1 VATIVS
7 TARPAAD
14 RQGGSPPPRER
25 ILAAARELFYRRG
38 IHAVGVDAIAEAAGT
53 NKMTLYRHF
62 TSKDVLVAA
71 CLSELTQEFDAAWDA
86 LAAAHAGDPE
96 GQLLAWLRHVSDFKE
111 NEAERGCAF
120 ANAAVELPDA
130 DHPARRVIREYKT
143 AVRERLIRLC
153 RDAELA
159 DPERL
164 ADEVF
169 LLCEGA
175 RITAQ
180 SVGSEGLSSRLAG
193 MLEALVADHAR
204 RGQQGELHGRTM
216 RSRRYSSA
224 PIVRR

>member
-1 VATIVS
+1 MAMIAP
-7 TARPAAD
+7 TASLAAD
-14 RQGGSPPPRER
+14 RQRIGPPPRER

-62 TSKDVLVAA
+62 DSKDVLVAA
-71 CLSELTQEFDAAWDA
+71 CLSELTKEFDLAWDA
-86 LAAAHAGDPE
+86 IAAAHAGDPK
-96 GQLLAWLRHVSDFKE
+96 GQLLAWLRHVCDFKV
-111 NEAERGCAF
+111 NEAERGCGL
-120 ANAAVELPDA
+120 ANAAVELPDK

-143 AVRERLIRLC
+143 ELRERLIRLC
-153 RDAELA
+153 REAKLA

-180 SVGSEGLSSRLAG
+180 SVGSEGLSLRLAG

-204 RGQQGELHGRTM
+204 RGKQGRGKQGEVHGRVT
-216 RSRRYSSA
+216 RSRR
-224 PIVRR
+224 